1 VCVLLS
7 EQVAA
12 GSAGSDAAAKPG
24 AGAGAALGCQGAAP
38 VSMLWRFHRGCVP
51 RRPAFVLTLQNIQN
65 LPTNDEITQAVL
77 WIWSLGYTGHN
88 CPANLDLHPP
98 RSTAAAAAAAAAHF
112 LFRSLELAQEEVIPC
127 FSTTKDH

>member
-1 VCVLLS
+1 MLPLVSFAPASSLASSPAEDLGGS
-7 EQVAA
+7 IA
-12 GSAGSDAAAKPG
+12 GVYHGGP
-24 AGAGAALGCQGAAP
+24 P
-38 VSMLWRFHRGCVP
+38 
-51 RRPAFVLTLQNIQN
+51 FVLTLQNIQN